1 MRDFYLGVKFSL
13 SYFSAIP
20 ISFKSRDNL
29 SSPKVLGAMLF
40 FLPFV
45 GLILGSLT
53 VTLSIFLSNLGWY
66 GDIVSAIVYMML
78 YGFIHT
84 EAIMDVADAIYAK
97 RCGKDAYQI
106 IKESTVGAMGVLYGV
121 GYTIMK
127 LASVVY
133 LFNHHLYLEFIA
145 VLIISRLSLVVL
157 IDSLDFKSSFVTQL
171 KEALKWQYLIGTFL
185 LSLLI
190 GSILTPFF
198 IIIMVFGFAFAFS
211 IAIYLSKRVGFV
223 NGDILGAT
231 LEGVEIL
238 LFLVISFWV

>member
-1 MRDFYLGVKFSL
+1 MKDFYLGVKFSL

-20 ISFKSRDNL
+20 ISFKSSDNL
-29 SSPKVLGAMLF
+29 SNPKVLGAMLF

-45 GLILGSLT
+45 GLILGSII
-53 VTLSIFLSNLGWY
+53 VTLSIFLSHLDWY
-66 GDIVSAIVYMML
+66 GNIVSAVIYMML

-97 RCGKDAYQI
+97 RCDKDAYKI

-121 GYTIMK
+121 GYTIIK
-127 LASVVY
+127 IAGVVY

-145 VLIISRLSLVVL
+145 ILIISRLSLVVL

-171 KEALKWQYLIGTFL
+171 KEALKWQYLIGAFV

-198 IIIMVFGFAFAFS
+198 IIVMVFGFASALS
-211 IAIYLSKRVGFV
+211 IAIYLGKRLGFI
-223 NGDILGAT
+223 NGDVLGAT

>member
-20 ISFKSRDNL
+20 ISFKSSDNL
-29 SSPKVLGAMLF
+29 SNPKVLGAMLF

-45 GLILGSLT
+45 GLILGSIT
-53 VTLSIFLSNLGWY
+53 VTLSIFLSHLGWY
-66 GDIVSAIVYMML
+66 GNIISAVIYMML

-84 EAIMDVADAIYAK
+84 EAIVDVADAIYAK
-97 RCGKDAYQI
+97 RCGKDAYKI
-106 IKESTVGAMGVLYGV
+106 IKESTVGAIGVLYGIS
-121 GYTIMK
+121 YTIIK
-127 LASVVY
+127 IAGVVY
-133 LFNHHLYLEFIA
+133 LFNYHIYLEFIA

-171 KEALKWQYLIGTFL
+171 KEALKWQYLIGAFV

>member
-1 MRDFYLGVKFSL
+1 MKDFYLGVKFSL

-20 ISFKSRDNL
+20 ISFKSSDNL

-45 GLILGSLT
+45 GLILGSII
-53 VTLSIFLSNLGWY
+53 VTLSIFLSHLGWY
-66 GDIVSAIVYMML
+66 GAIVSAVAYMML

-97 RCGKDAYQI
+97 RCGKDAYKI
-106 IKESTVGAMGVLYGV
+106 IKESTVGAMGVLYAV
-121 GYTIMK
+121 GYTIIK
-127 LASVVY
+127 LSGVVY
-133 LFNHHLYLEFIA
+133 LLNHHLYLEFIA

-171 KEALKWQYLIGTFL
+171 KEALKWKYLISTFV

-190 GSILTPFF
+190 GSLLTPYF
-198 IIIMVFGFAFAFS
+198 IIVMVFGFALALS
-211 IAIYLSKRVGFV
+211 IAIYLGNKLGFI
-223 NGDILGAT
+223 NGDVLGAT

-238 LFLVISFWV
+238 LFILISLWV

>member
-20 ISFKSRDNL
+20 ISFKSSDNL
-29 SSPKVLGAMLF
+29 YSPKVLGAMLF

-45 GLILGSLT
+45 GLILGSIT
-53 VTLSIFLSNLGWY
+53 VTLSIFLSHLGWY
-66 GDIVSAIVYMML
+66 GAVVSAVVYMML

-84 EAIMDVADAIYAK
+84 EAIMDVADAIYAR
-97 RCGKDAYQI
+97 RCGKDAYKI
-106 IKESTVGAMGVLYGV
+106 IKESTVGAMGVLYAL
-121 GYTIMK
+121 GYTLMK
-127 LASVVY
+127 IAGIVY
-133 LFNHHLYLEFIA
+133 LLNHHLYLEFIA

-171 KEALKWQYLIGTFL
+171 KESLSWQYLISAFV

-190 GSILTPFF
+190 GTILTPFF
-198 IIIMVFGFAFAFS
+198 IILMVFGFALALS
-211 IAIYLSKRVGFV
+211 IAIYLGKRLGFI
-223 NGDILGAT
+223 NGDVLGTT

-238 LFLVISFWV
+238 LSLVVAIFT

>member
-20 ISFKSRDNL
+20 ISFKSSDNL
-29 SSPKVLGAMLF
+29 STPKVLGAMLF

-45 GLILGSLT
+45 GLILGSIT
-53 VTLSIFLSNLGWY
+53 VTLFLFLSHLGWY
-66 GDIVSAIVYMML
+66 GAVVSAVLYMML

-97 RCGKDAYQI
+97 RCGKDAYKI
-106 IKESTVGAMGVLYGV
+106 IKESTVGAMGVLYAV
-121 GYTIMK
+121 GYTLMK
-127 LASVVY
+127 IASIVY
-133 LFNHHLYLEFIA
+133 LLNHHLYLEFIA
-145 VLIISRLSLVVL
+145 VVIISRLSLVVL

-171 KEALKWQYLIGTFL
+171 KEALSWQYLIGAFV

-198 IIIMVFGFAFAFS
+198 IIVMVFGFALALS
-211 IAIYLSKRVGFV
+211 IAIYLGKRVGFI
-223 NGDILGAT
+223 NGDVLGAT

>member
-1 MRDFYLGVKFSL
+1 MRDFYLGFKFSI

-20 ISFKSRDNL
+20 ISFKSSDNL

-45 GLILGSLT
+45 GLILGSIV
-53 VTLSIFLSNLGWY
+53 VTISIFLSHLGWY
-66 GDIVSAIVYMML
+66 GDTVSGVVYMIL

-84 EAIMDVADAIYAK
+84 EAIIDVADAIYAK
-97 RCGKDAYQI
+97 RCGKDAYKI
-106 IKESTVGAMGVLYGV
+106 IKDSTVGAMGVLYGV
-121 GYTIMK
+121 GYTIIK
-127 LASVVY
+127 IAGVVY
-133 LFNHHLYLEFIA
+133 LFNHHLYLEFIS

-171 KEALKWQYLIGTFL
+171 KEALKWHYLIGTFL

-198 IIIMVFGFAFAFS
+198 IIIMVFGFALALS
-211 IAIYLSKRVGFV
+211 IAIYLGNRLGFI
-223 NGDILGAT
+223 NGDVLGAT

>member
-1 MRDFYLGVKFSL
+1 MREFYLGIKFSL

-20 ISFKSRDNL
+20 ISFKSSDNL
-29 SSPKVLGAMLF
+29 STPKVLGVMLF

-45 GLILGSLT
+45 GLILGAIT
-53 VTLSIFLSNLGWY
+53 VTLAIFLSHLGWY
-66 GDIVSAIVYMML
+66 GSIISAIVYMML

-84 EAIMDVADAIYAK
+84 EAIIDVADAIYAK
-97 RCGKDAYQI
+97 RCGKDAYKI
-106 IKESTVGAMGVLYGV
+106 IKESTVGAMGVLYAM
-121 GYTIMK
+121 GYSLMK
-127 LASVVY
+127 ISGILY
-133 LFNHHLYLEFIA
+133 LLNHHLYLEFIS

-171 KEALKWQYLIGTFL
+171 KESLGWQYLIGTFI

-198 IIIMVFGFAFAFS
+198 IILMVFGFAFALG
-211 IAIYLSKRVGFV
+211 IAIYLGKRLGFI
-223 NGDILGAT
+223 NGDVLGAT

-238 LFLVISFWV
+238 LFLVLGFLG